1 MKNNLENLRSYVCT
15 SEPKVN
21 KLLRNN
27 QDASELT
34 FDELFKATP
43 DPQTLFRVLGN
54 KHICSKNN
62 LFSDKAYL
70 SCSKDID
77 SFINHINDDDIAC
90 IQFHIPKGFQ
100 IIDVCSLLPE
110 QNDEKE
116 IILPRGLVFKIESKQ
131 KYSGIEE
138 IKEFLK
144 TVNSDLSEKE
154 ICNIYKIETIYFYK
168 LTNINF

>member
-1 MKNNLENLRSYVCT
+1 MKNNLENLRLYVCA

-34 FDELFKATP
+34 FDELFKASSE
-43 DPQTLFRVLGN
+43 PQTLFRVLNN
-54 KHICSKNN
+54 KHIDTQNN

-77 SFINHINDDDIAC
+77 CFINHINGDDIAC
-90 IQFHIPKGFQ
+90 IQFHIPQGFLT
-100 IIDVCSLLPE
+100 IEVSSLLPE

-116 IILPRGLVFKIESKQ
+116 VILPRGLVFNIESEE
-131 KYSGIEE
+131 KYSGREE
-138 IKEFLK
+138 IEKFLEI
-144 TVNSDLSEKE
+144 VNSDLSVRE
-154 ICNIYKIETIYFYK
+154 ICDIYQIKTIHFYK
-168 LTNINF
+168 LTLP